1 MQKSLNEMK
10 LESENIE
17 SELRAM
23 KARLESEGREPN
35 DEEMTKAN
43 ELLDRADRLDDLIA
57 VEERRVK
64 LEARYSEPKD
74 PKKDE
79 KIKPQP
85 ESEQRRKEKFERGN
99 KNPFNSMGDQ
109 LACVMRAGIE
119 GRVDPRLHEVRA
131 ASGLSEGIGGDG
143 GFLLQPQ
150 FTSELLKVAFE
161 TGLLGK
167 LCRKIPMSSNQLII
181 PGWDE
186 TNRATGS
193 RYGGVQGYWLAEAAS
208 KTGSHP
214 KFRRIELNA
223 NKCAV
228 LVYTTD
234 ELLEDVPALEA
245 HVKEAASG
253 EIGFMID
260 DAIIE
265 GTGAGRPLGIKN
277 ATCLVGVAKEGGQ
290 AATTFIY
297 ENACNMWSRLLPQ
310 SQQNAVWL
318 INQDVWP
325 QLFTMNLAVGAGG
338 APVFL
343 PAGGAAAS
351 PFATLFGRLIMPIE
365 QCETLGTK
373 GDVYLCD
380 FKNGYILGE
389 KGRVKSDISIHVRFV
404 YDESVFRF
412 VIRLDGQPVLANV
425 ITPFKGT
432 RNTLSHFVA
441 CNDR

>member
-1 MQKSLNEMK
+1 MDKSLNEMR
-10 LESENIE
+10 LEQTNIE
-17 SELRAM
+17 ADLRSM
-23 KARLESEGREPN
+23 KAKLESEGREPN
-35 DEEMTKAN
+35 DDEMKKATD
-43 ELLDRADRLDDLIA
+43 LLDRADKLDEMIE
-57 VEERRVK
+57 VEARRVK
-64 LEARYSEPKD
+64 LEARYADPKD
-74 PKKDE
+74 PEKD
-79 KIKPQP
+79 KAMKPEP
-85 ESEQRRKEKFERGN
+85 ESRRKEKFERGN
-99 KNPFNSMGDQ
+99 PNPFNTMGDQ
-109 LACVMRAGIE
+109 LACIMRAGIE

-131 ASGLSEGIGGDG
+131 ATGLSEGVGGDG

-150 FTSELLKVAFE
+150 FTTELLKVSFE
-161 TGLLGK
+161 TGVLAK
-167 LCRKIPMSSNQLII
+167 LCRTMPMSSNQLII

-193 RYGGVQGYWLAEAAS
+193 RYGGVQGYWLAEAAEKS
-208 KTGSHP
+208 ASHP

-223 NKCAV
+223 NKAAV

-234 ELLEDVPALEA
+234 ELLEDHPALEA
-245 HVKEAASG
+245 HVREAASG

-260 DAIIE
+260 DGIVE

-277 ATCLVGVAKEGGQ
+277 AGCLVSVSKEGGQ

-297 ENACNMWSRLLPQ
+297 ENACNMWARLLPQ
-310 SQQNAVWL
+310 SQKNAVWL

-343 PAGGAAAS
+343 PAGGASAS
-351 PFATLFGRLIMPIE
+351 PYASMFGRPIMPIE
-365 QCETLGTK
+365 QCETLGTS

-380 FKNGYILGE
+380 FKNGYVLGQ
-389 KGRVKSDISIHVRFV
+389 KGGLKSDVSIHVRFI

-412 VIRLDGQPVLANV
+412 VIRVDGQPILAAP

-432 RNTLSHFVA
+432 GNTLSHFVA